1 MRNLPLGLCSEG
13 YAPFSEGTKY
23 AQTTQPH
30 VVVSTVHS
38 AKLITGISHTEKT
51 LAAHPRLGKRAAEL
65 CLLFLTPPAVSL
77 GRLSVASPTLRKGG
91 TEAWRQGWLPN
102 AEEVLGLD
110 LNSDLLS

>member
-38 AKLITGISHTEKT
+38 AKFSYRDFTHREDPCSPPPSRQTGSRALPAFSHTTCSQPGQAKCGQPHSAEGRNRGLET
-51 LAAHPRLGKRAAEL
+51 RLGAQCRGSAG
-65 CLLFLTPPAVSL
+65 V
-77 GRLSVASPTLRKGG
+77 
-91 TEAWRQGWLPN
+91 
-102 AEEVLGLD
+102 GLK
-110 LNSDLLS
+110 L

>member
-1 MRNLPLGLCSEG
+1 MHRSLKVLNMP
-13 YAPFSEGTKY
+13 K
-23 AQTTQPH
+23 QPNH
-30 VVVSTVHS
+30 MWWSPQCTLLSLV
-38 AKLITGISHTEKT
+38 TGISHTEKT

-91 TEAWRQGWLPN
+91 TEAWRQGWVPN